1 MLCLCYVYVIRMKS
15 IKEVKGKNRDSTF
28 KLCQLSCTLA
38 EYKQAFLKIDIIIPA
53 HNEAALIGKTL
64 ESLVSQTLLPR
75 ELIVVDD
82 NSSDGTAAVVEE
94 FSARFPF
101 VRLIKNTSTA
111 SHLPGS
117 KVINAFHK
125 GYEHLKK
132 DYEMICKFDADLIFP
147 KNYLEKI
154 VGHFNS
160 DPKIGMAG
168 GFCQISRNGEWVL
181 ENLTDKDH
189 LRGALKA
196 YRKEC
201 FLEIGKLKPSMGWDT
216 VDELLAQYHGWK
228 IRTDESLM
236 VKHLKPTG
244 MTYGKEA
251 KLRQGEAFYK
261 LHYGLPITLIASAKL
276 AYNKKKPGMFLDYL
290 QGYFNARSRRLPYLV
305 SEKEGAFIRRLRY
318 KKMLSKLF

>member
-1 MLCLCYVYVIRMKS
+1 MSGVCYVYGIRMKLREKLRRKYRES
-15 IKEVKGKNRDSTF
+15 SF
-28 KLCQLSCTLA
+28 KLFQLNCILA
-38 EYKQAFLKIDIIIPA
+38 ELKQASVKIDIIIPA

-75 ELIVVDD
+75 QLLVVDD
-82 NSSDGTAAVVEE
+82 NSSDRTAAVVEE
-94 FSARFPF
+94 YSAKFPF
-101 VRLIKNTSTA
+101 VRLIKSTSTA

-117 KVINAFHK
+117 KVINAFYK
-125 GYEHLKK
+125 GYENLDE
-132 DYEMICKFDADLIFP
+132 DYEVICKYDADLIFP

-154 VGHFNS
+154 AEHFNS

-181 ENLTDKDH
+181 ENLTNRDH

-228 IRTDESLM
+228 IKTDESLM

-244 MTYGKEA
+244 MVYGKEA

-276 AYNKKKPGMFLDYL
+276 AFNKRKPGMFLDYL
-290 QGYFNARSRRLPYLV
+290 QGYFKARSRRLPYLV